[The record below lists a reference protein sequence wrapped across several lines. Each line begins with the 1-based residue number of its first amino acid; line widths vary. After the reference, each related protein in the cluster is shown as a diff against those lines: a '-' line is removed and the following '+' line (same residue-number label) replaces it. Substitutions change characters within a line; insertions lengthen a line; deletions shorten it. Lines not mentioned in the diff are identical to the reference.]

1 MTPSPS
7 RATRTFRPARFAILL
22 LLGCQDVREV
32 TTPDPPAPDPCPVVD
47 LASPGDVPEC
57 LFLREVIAPEDRDSS
72 LKLFAIAAAKAD
84 SFRALG
90 GTVNFEKG
98 ARIARSLGLVTGFH
112 RRSLLNDSARFHRV
126 MDAVSVAIE
135 ISEDR
140 VAVIGGKVRPS
151 VTPYLVWYSYPGIGA
166 YFQPVT
172 TSQTLAHLLPRTT
185 VPVDSL
191 IQTADRLYHYA
202 IWRESEGLRFPVWE
216 YEFTWT
222 SGGVTAESPW
232 VSAMAQGLV
241 MAVFAE
247 VHRRT
252 GSPGWKRRAYEV
264 LNSFR
269 VPWSKGGVMLDDT
282 THGYWWEEY
291 HPLVQVWNG
300 SAQALIDVG
309 YLWSVTQDPEV
320 KRMFDR
326 GIESLKYHTPAYDT
340 GTWTLYSRTQGL
352 NSVAYHNFHIALLDV
367 LYGQTNDPWF
377 LSTADRWRSYTP
389 PAGIF

>member
-1 MTPSPS
+1 MTPPPS
-7 RATRTFRPARFAILL
+7 RPTRVLSRCLVTVFLLSCGEDKAT
-22 LLGCQDVREV
+22 G
-32 TTPDPPAPDPCPVVD
+32 TPVEPERPDPCPVVD
-47 LASPGDVPEC
+47 LANPNAVADC
-57 LFLREVIAPEDRDSS
+57 LLLREVISEEERDSS
-72 LKLFAIAAAKAD
+72 IALLSRAAVKAD
-84 SFRALG
+84 SFKALG

-98 ARIARSLGLVTGFH
+98 ARIARSLGVVTGFH
-112 RRSLLNDSARFHRV
+112 RRDLLGDSARFNRV

-140 VAVIGGKVRPS
+140 APVVGGKVRPS

-172 TSQTLAHLLPRTT
+172 TSQTIAHLLPRPD

-191 IQTADRLYHYA
+191 INIADRLYDYA
-202 IWRESEGLRFPVWE
+202 IWREADGLRFPVWE

-222 SGGVTAESPW
+222 SGGVTAEAPW

-241 MAVFAE
+241 MSIFAE

-269 VPWSKGGVMLDDT
+269 VTWSKGGVMLDDS
-282 THGYWWEEY
+282 THGYWWEEF

-309 YLWSVTQDPEV
+309 YLWSVTGDTAV

-326 GIESLKYHTPAYDT
+326 GIESLKYHTPEYDT
-340 GTWTLYSRTQGL
+340 GTWTIYSKTQGL
-352 NSVAYHNFHIALLDV
+352 NSVHYHNFHIALLDV
-367 LYGQTNDPWF
+367 LYTQTGDPWF
-377 LSTADRWRSYTP
+377 KTTGDRWRAYPVPS
-389 PAGIF
+389 GIF